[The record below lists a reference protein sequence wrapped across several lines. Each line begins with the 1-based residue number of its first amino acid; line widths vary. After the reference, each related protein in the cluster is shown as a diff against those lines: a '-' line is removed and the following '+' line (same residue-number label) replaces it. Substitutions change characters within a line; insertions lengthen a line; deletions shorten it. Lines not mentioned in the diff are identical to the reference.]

1 MTDHEHPTGADPG
14 TIDDPNPLGEVLP
27 ADVAL
32 DLPDDAST
40 EEAAAIIAAI
50 GAHLTDLEQAAAATD
65 DREET
70 WDGKRWAYA
79 GRLRAQRGHAARVPK
94 RAPTNPWLAA
104 SRADR
109 F

>member
-50 GAHLTDLEQAAAATD
+50 GAHLTDLEQAAAATAE
-65 DREET
+65 EET